1 MVYFFIRLN
10 FLCHTFVRLGFF
22 CYSLSTILLC
32 TIFYFTFP
40 TETMASVSE
49 ALLVIVLFLLGM
61 CLNSVTSDNQEEPVK
76 FSVASQTLRSFNQHE
91 TSNSSSSNDSLDLRT
106 AKHQRLN
113 ESFREPLVL
122 SNHRKPSGRSSANL
136 RDIKQLKTPKPPFRS
151 LEFSNQH
158 KQTASSSDNLVY
170 ANQRKHPRSPTNS
183 LDFSNRH
190 YGASTSSGDFS
201 TSENS
206 HVLPN
211 FSKDLIRPHLSR
223 SRKNFCPKHCR
234 CTYCQDRTIYT
245 VDCSNRGLRKIPD
258 LPQTSRNVYLQN
270 NDIEDVACRKMEHLK
285 NLKELNLSQN
295 GRIKLF
301 NCSFATVNSLERL
314 WLARCNLGSL
324 PIGIFHSLRHLL
336 ELDLSENIITDL
348 EAQLFSNMHELMSLN
363 LSQNRLGRVRN
374 NTFQGLGALVFL
386 SLKENLLYYLAGTF
400 ETDAFQGLTSLKSLH
415 LEGNQPNFREDLIY
429 PDQALTRVPTLEYL
443 WLDGFPRRLG
453 PGFLSLRNISHLTFG
468 SEHTGGY
475 CAMSSKIPPDFFSDI
490 ATEKP
495 LYLNLSFCNIWYIP
509 PKLFNSLPTIHTL
522 DLTSNHYMTM
532 DLFENGS
539 KGLENSTLTVLN
551 ISFHSFSFPMYS
563 VVKNTT
569 FQHLKRTNLKV
580 LVVEGCYLVNIDPT
594 AIIDL
599 PQTVEYIS
607 FHDNRFLEA
616 FFLLIMIRLHN
627 LKDLILSRQL
637 HFTLKRS
644 PNSNHMPF
652 SFGLNQSESERNRSD
667 LIWPD
672 IKNRVSRALNSIQN
686 PIGKTPVKRE
696 LGIWSVFDIF
706 SISPETSFNKVNV
719 QSVSVFLPHRLELL
733 DLSDIKLPYDI
744 PRMAFK
750 NNKVLKYLD
759 LSANIIKNFNGPLYG
774 LPSLEYLDLSRN
786 YCQQVKPLFFSQLQ
800 SLRTLLL
807 YQNILGG
814 SLSAD
819 SAGVTFSKLALLQN
833 LDLSSNVIKDLP
845 EMLFKNNVNL
855 KVLNLSN
862 NALSCLRP
870 SFAYNSKLEILD
882 LSNNLLTGLSQQT
895 CTQLLDIKEANSN
908 FSVHISGNNKFL
920 CNCDTLH
927 FLKFLLDQPAIFEN
941 VASFSCN
948 TDNGTRVTYSGLP
961 ELLPQLV
968 LICVNQVIFVS
979 VLSVFSVMLGSL
991 AVCSLYHYK
1000 RWQWKY
1006 LFYLSRNTLHI
1017 GSTHINFRPAAHAFV
1032 TYDQVR
1038 EI

>member
-1 MVYFFIRLN
+1 
-10 FLCHTFVRLGFF
+10 
-22 CYSLSTILLC
+22 
-32 TIFYFTFP
+32 
-40 TETMASVSE
+40 MACVSE

-76 FSVASQTLRSFNQHE
+76 FSVASQTLRSFNQHK
-91 TSNSSSSNDSLDLRT
+91 TSNHSSSNDSLDLRT

-336 ELDLSENIITDL
+336 ELDLSENNITTL

-363 LSQNRLGRVRN
+363 LGQNRLGRVRN

-443 WLDGFPRRLG
+443 WLDGFLRRLG
-453 PGFLSLRNISHLTFG
+453 
-468 SEHTGGY
+468 
-475 CAMSSKIPPDFFSDI
+475 
-490 ATEKP
+490 
-495 LYLNLSFCNIWYIP
+495 
-509 PKLFNSLPTIHTL
+509 
-522 DLTSNHYMTM
+522 
-532 DLFENGS
+532 
-539 KGLENSTLTVLN
+539 
-551 ISFHSFSFPMYS
+551 
-563 VVKNTT
+563 
-569 FQHLKRTNLKV
+569 
-580 LVVEGCYLVNIDPT
+580 
-594 AIIDL
+594 
-599 PQTVEYIS
+599 
-607 FHDNRFLEA
+607 
-616 FFLLIMIRLHN
+616 
-627 LKDLILSRQL
+627 
-637 HFTLKRS
+637 
-644 PNSNHMPF
+644 
-652 SFGLNQSESERNRSD
+652 
-667 LIWPD
+667 
-672 IKNRVSRALNSIQN
+672 
-686 PIGKTPVKRE
+686 
-696 LGIWSVFDIF
+696 
-706 SISPETSFNKVNV
+706 
-719 QSVSVFLPHRLELL
+719 
-733 DLSDIKLPYDI
+733 
-744 PRMAFK
+744 
-750 NNKVLKYLD
+750 
-759 LSANIIKNFNGPLYG
+759 
-774 LPSLEYLDLSRN
+774 
-786 YCQQVKPLFFSQLQ
+786 
-800 SLRTLLL
+800 
-807 YQNILGG
+807 
-814 SLSAD
+814 
-819 SAGVTFSKLALLQN
+819 
-833 LDLSSNVIKDLP
+833 
-845 EMLFKNNVNL
+845 
-855 KVLNLSN
+855 
-862 NALSCLRP
+862 
-870 SFAYNSKLEILD
+870 
-882 LSNNLLTGLSQQT
+882 
-895 CTQLLDIKEANSN
+895 
-908 FSVHISGNNKFL
+908 
-920 CNCDTLH
+920 
-927 FLKFLLDQPAIFEN
+927 
-941 VASFSCN
+941 
-948 TDNGTRVTYSGLP
+948 P

-979 VLSVFSVMLGSL
+979 VLSVFSMMLGSL

-1032 TYDQVR
+1032 TYDQDNSRLRYLMRHLILPRLHQLGVTTVLGETDFGGGPLYNSIAGAVTSTNKTLVFFSEDIFQEFKRQTEVNLAIMHELHLRRPVLVPVILLKPEELSPRDVDAVPEDNQPSRRRTSRVR
-1038 EI
+1038 RRPRGVDHFARFKDLLTHFPPEIAVFLRGQVHRCLVYSEDTEHFWLALKKAIMDE